1 MEHSYIDEIVS
12 ILEDNAIH
20 NELDGN
26 VKINVEQVAKALE
39 KMFVVKTNQKI
50 RELKK
55 KQP

>member
-39 KMFVVKTNQKI
+39 KMFVVKTNQKL